1 MIVGTANSVDA
12 PGIYRSASSVSIAHD
27 KMYVAEEDSMDL
39 TFGQEGYI
47 SIFDISD
54 INYPVFIKR
63 MRPGYELPSDFVNA
77 HTSLSTPDQ
86 TAVIVSS
93 FVSNHIVK
101 IDPATDEVVKVWNMQ
116 NGLDMPHGE
125 FISGRYQ

>member
-1 MIVGTANSVDA
+1 
-12 PGIYRSASSVSIAHD
+12 
-27 KMYVAEEDSMDL
+27 MDL